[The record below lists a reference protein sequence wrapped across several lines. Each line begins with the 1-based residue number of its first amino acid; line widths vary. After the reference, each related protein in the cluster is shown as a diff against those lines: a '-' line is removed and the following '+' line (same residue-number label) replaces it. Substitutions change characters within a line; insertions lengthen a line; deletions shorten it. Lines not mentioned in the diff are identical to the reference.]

1 MGIFE
6 IPIISNRSSIRN
18 VFINWWFQA
27 GHKTMIDVFKHNLPG
42 IVCCH
47 IWKAYANMVW
57 GQGAVSFPTTENLII
72 QIKLYTQTWV
82 QSWGKLKFR
91 SVDNILYEEK
101 LIPYNFKTG
110 SSKVAIAKWI
120 KPKGQLK
127 LNIDASFS
135 PDGAAG
141 GAIVRNERGEML
153 FALCFPLSA
162 DSSLE
167 AELKAIVTATKWA
180 LSSGYGDFMVESDA
194 SRAVELI
201 SAKREGRWYSLVQ
214 EMALSTSQT
223 QVGFRHIWRE
233 RNWAAHYIAASKS
246 AQFSV
251 INSINYLSDLSRKTY
266 FLDYFGI
273 PSLRYVSFCY

>member
-1 MGIFE
+1 
-6 IPIISNRSSIRN
+6 
-18 VFINWWFQA
+18 
-27 GHKTMIDVFKHNLPG
+27 
-42 IVCCH
+42 
-47 IWKAYANMVW
+47 MVW

-120 KPKGQLK
+120 KPK
-127 LNIDASFS
+127 
-135 PDGAAG
+135 
-141 GAIVRNERGEML
+141 
-153 FALCFPLSA
+153 

-180 LSSGYGDFMVESDA
+180 LSSGYGDFVVESDA

-201 SAKREGRWYSLVQ
+201 SAKREGRWSSLVQ

-223 QVGFRHIWRE
+223 
-233 RNWAAHYIAASKS
+233 
-246 AQFSV
+246 
-251 INSINYLSDLSRKTY
+251 
-266 FLDYFGI
+266 
-273 PSLRYVSFCY
+273 

>member
-1 MGIFE
+1 MVSSHLVAEHSSNNTKLLKYNIKMVGVWSLIRGVSI
-6 IPIISNRSSIRN
+6 IPDMDKEVASLIGRSAFSLKDYTSR
-18 VFINWWFQA
+18 
-27 GHKTMIDVFKHNLPG
+27 
-42 IVCCH
+42 
-47 IWKAYANMVW
+47 
-57 GQGAVSFPTTENLII
+57 QGSC
-72 QIKLYTQTWV
+72 
-82 QSWGKLKFR
+82 SWGKLKFR

-141 GAIVRNERGEML
+141 GAIMRNERGEML

-180 LSSGYGDFMVESDA
+180 LSSGYGDFVVESDA

-201 SAKREGRWYSLVQ
+201 SAKREGRWSSLVQ

-223 QVGFRHIWRE
+223 
-233 RNWAAHYIAASKS
+233 
-246 AQFSV
+246 
-251 INSINYLSDLSRKTY
+251 
-266 FLDYFGI
+266 
-273 PSLRYVSFCY
+273 